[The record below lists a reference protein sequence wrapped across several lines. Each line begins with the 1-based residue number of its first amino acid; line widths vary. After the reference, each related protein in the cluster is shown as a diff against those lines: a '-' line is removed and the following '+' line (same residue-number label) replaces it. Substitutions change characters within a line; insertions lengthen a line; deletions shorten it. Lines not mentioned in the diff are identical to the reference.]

1 MWPWQSDLWTAAPL
15 LPVSTVWWGFLLSLC
30 SSGDSSDCK
39 EQNKQKDRTS
49 AQAGFNSKE
58 ILVASLAESL
68 QVGLVSG
75 EA

>member
-1 MWPWQSDLWTAAPL
+1 
-15 LPVSTVWWGFLLSLC
+15 LLSLC